1 MDCTWFVRTSKPV
14 GILIIP
20 AVVTDNQHVPDTI
33 RSVNKLNL
41 SGDVVELDLE
51 SDPVWY
57 KL

>member
-1 MDCTWFVRTSKPV
+1 MPV
-14 GILIIP
+14 DILIIP
-20 AVVTDNQHVPDTI
+20 AVVTDNQHVSDTI
-33 RSVNKLNL
+33 KSVNKLNL

>member
-1 MDCTWFVRTSKPV
+1 MDCWWFVRTSNPV
-14 GILIIP
+14 DILIIP
-20 AVVTDNQHVPDTI
+20 AVVTYNQHVPDTI

-41 SGDVVELDLE
+41 SGSVVGLNLE